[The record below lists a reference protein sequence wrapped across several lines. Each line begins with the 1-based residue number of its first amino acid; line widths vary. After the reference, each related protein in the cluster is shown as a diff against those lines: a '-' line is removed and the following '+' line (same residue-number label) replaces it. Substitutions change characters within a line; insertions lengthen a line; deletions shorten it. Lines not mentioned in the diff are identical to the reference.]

1 LQLSAHISTL
11 DTLLNTSQLQVE
23 PPKDPETYIHRSGR
37 TGRAGHTGVCVT
49 MVGRKHEDR
58 IPYIEKKAGFKFERV
73 GAPQPAEMAGIAA
86 DRALEMLR
94 DVDKATVPWFKATAE
109 AWLAEVRQECYQH
122 C

>member
-1 LQLSAHISTL
+1 
-11 DTLLNTSQLQVE
+11 
-23 PPKDPETYIHRSGR
+23 
-37 TGRAGHTGVCVT
+37 
-49 MVGRKHEDR
+49 
-58 IPYIEKKAGFKFERV
+58 
-73 GAPQPAEMAGIAA
+73 MAGIAA

>member
-1 LQLSAHISTL
+1 
-11 DTLLNTSQLQVE
+11 
-23 PPKDPETYIHRSGR
+23 
-37 TGRAGHTGVCVT
+37 

-94 DVDKATVPWFKATAE
+94 DVDKATVPWFRATAE
-109 AWLAEVRQECYQH
+109 TWLAEVRHRCY
-122 C
+122 